1 VQATIRLMN
10 IVKKYNM
17 HGELNLSLSRQSE
30 EAPELVEFIVSNI
43 QLMPKHMGQ
52 LSLWA
57 QPHKNFTFRTDMV
70 WMTKW
75 LRVLIPFE
83 SLYSKLFSDVDGFFT
98 LDFSSTI
105 KLDSNLMIMLKAKN
119 LLNEKYSGFVYPGLE
134 YGMPYSPQ
142 VGRNFTIG
150 LSYTFN

>member
-1 VQATIRLMN
+1 MRLNN
-10 IVKKYNM
+10 IVEKYQM

-43 QLMPKHMGQ
+43 QLMPRHMGQ

-57 QPHKNFTFRTDMV
+57 QPHKNFSIRTDMV

-98 LDFSSTI
+98 LDISSNIT
-105 KLDSNLMIMLKAKN
+105 LDDNLMITIKGKN
-119 LLNEKYSGFVYPGLE
+119 ILNEKYSGFVYPNLD
-134 YGMPYSPQ
+134 YSMPYSPQ
-142 VGRNFTIG
+142 MGRNFTIG
-150 LSYTFN
+150 LSYMFN